1 VKRARAEAELNDAIG
16 NVLRYGVV
24 LSFVV
29 VATGLLLMVLLPP
42 QGAPVSLKVMLDSK
56 FGVPTLNPSQL
67 LQGIASGNSVS
78 ILELGTLILL
88 ATPLARVVTSV
99 LLFLRGGDLVYVR
112 ITVLVLAMLLLA
124 IFVIGPLE
132 A

>member
-1 VKRARAEAELNDAIG
+1 MKDESAEAQLNETIG
-16 NVLRYGVV
+16 KVLRYGVV
-24 LSFVV
+24 LSSVV
-29 VATGLLLMVLLPP
+29 VTVGLVLMLSAPPPGAPTSLEGMLQSRFGLPTLSPSLLLR
-42 QGAPVSLKVMLDSK
+42 
-56 FGVPTLNPSQL
+56 
-67 LQGIASGNSVS
+67 GIASGNSVS

-99 LLFLRGGDLVYVR
+99 VLFLRVRDGLYVR
-112 ITVLVLAMLLLA
+112 ITLLVLAMLLFA

>member
-1 VKRARAEAELNDAIG
+1 LKGGRGEAELNSTIG

-24 LSFVV
+24 LSSVV
-29 VATGLLLMVLLPP
+29 LITGVVLMLSAPP
-42 QGAPVSLKVMLDSK
+42 GGAPVSLEGMFASN
-56 FGVPTLNPSQL
+56 FGKPTLSPSQL
-67 LQGIASGNSVS
+67 FGGIAGGNSVS

-88 ATPLARVVTSV
+88 ATPLARVITSV
-99 LLFLRGGDLVYVR
+99 LLFLKEKDSLYVG
-112 ITVLVLAMLLLA
+112 ITLLVLAMLLFA